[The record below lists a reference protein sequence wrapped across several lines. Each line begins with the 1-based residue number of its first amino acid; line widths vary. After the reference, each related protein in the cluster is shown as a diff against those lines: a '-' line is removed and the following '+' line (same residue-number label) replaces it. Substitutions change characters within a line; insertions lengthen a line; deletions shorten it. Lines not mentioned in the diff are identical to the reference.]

1 MRARAELHRW
11 QRLHQRRLH
20 QLHLLVVL
28 SAPEVVLAVALL
40 FAWTI
45 VGFQSWLLY
54 LLIKQHGRMLVAGDE
69 LRVQALAGRRADAVP
84 VAPSAP
90 APAQPQGLAL
100 GSPAPDFVLR
110 DLKGRQR
117 KLRDYSGKAALL
129 VFFNPECGFCSQMAP
144 QLTELVSAGRRLV
157 LMSRGDRT
165 VHMRLAEQYGWN
177 FDVLIEDG
185 WQVASSYGTNATP
198 TAYLIDRGGRIASS
212 LAVGAPGIAELAK
225 IEVGVGNGHGGP
237 DLTAESLG
245 PKEAAAAEKARAAG
259 LGIRESKL
267 NRNGLAA
274 GTPAPNF
281 TLPDLAGGERTLADY
296 RGRRVLL
303 VFSDPACGPCQAL
316 APELERLPR
325 EHADN
330 NLEVLMVSR
339 GDREAN
345 LSKAGEHGLTFP
357 VLIQSGWEMSR
368 EYAMFATPIGYLID
382 ERGVIASEVAV
393 GKDAVIALV
402 AAAV

>member
-1 MRARAELHRW
+1 M
-11 QRLHQRRLH
+11 
-20 QLHLLVVL
+20 
-28 SAPEVVLAVALL
+28 
-40 FAWTI
+40 
-45 VGFQSWLLY
+45 
-54 LLIKQHGRMLVAGDE
+54 
-69 LRVQALAGRRADAVP
+69 
-84 VAPSAP
+84 
-90 APAQPQGLAL
+90 
-100 GSPAPDFVLR
+100 
-110 DLKGRQR
+110 
-117 KLRDYSGKAALL
+117 
-129 VFFNPECGFCSQMAP
+129 
-144 QLTELVSAGRRLV
+144 
-157 LMSRGDRT
+157 
-165 VHMRLAEQYGWN
+165 
-177 FDVLIEDG
+177 
-185 WQVASSYGTNATP
+185 
-198 TAYLIDRGGRIASS
+198 
-212 LAVGAPGIAELAK
+212 
-225 IEVGVGNGHGGP
+225 
-237 DLTAESLG
+237 
-245 PKEAAAAEKARAAG
+245 
-259 LGIRESKL
+259 GIRESKL

-316 APELERLPR
+316 APELERLHR

>member
-1 MRARAELHRW
+1 MQCRHRLCQW
-11 QRLHQRRLH
+11 
-20 QLHLLVVL
+20 HLLEPALLLV
-28 SAPEVVLAVALL
+28 SAPEVVLAVAML
-40 FAWTI
+40 FSWAI

-54 LLIKQHGRMLVAGDE
+54 LLIKQHGRMLIDGDQ
-69 LRVQALAGRRADAVP
+69 LRFQALAAPAAAAGP
-84 VAPSAP
+84 VAPLAPAPAP
-90 APAQPQGLAL
+90 APAQEQGLAL

-144 QLTELVSAGRRLV
+144 QLAELAAAGPRLV

-165 VHMRLAEQYGWN
+165 VHMRLAEQYGWK
-177 FDVLIEDG
+177 FDVLVEDS
-185 WQVASSYGTNATP
+185 WQVASSYRTNATP
-198 TAYLIDRGGRIASS
+198 TGYLVDRAGRIASS
-212 LAVGAPGIAELAK
+212 LAVGAPGIVELAK
-225 IEVGVGNGHGGP
+225 IGGSGGNGHSGR
-237 DLTAESLG
+237 DLTAESLRA
-245 PKEAAAAEKARAAG
+245 KEAAAAEKARAAG
-259 LGIRESKL
+259 LGIRESTL
-267 NRNGLAA
+267 NRDGLPA
-274 GTPAPNF
+274 GTPAPEF
-281 TLPDLAGGERTLADY
+281 TLPDLSGGERTLADY

-316 APELERLPR
+316 APELQRLHR
-325 EHADN
+325 EHAQN

-357 VLIQSGWEMSR
+357 VLLQNGWETSR

-393 GKDAVIALV
+393 GMDAVLALV
-402 AAAV
+402 GAAV